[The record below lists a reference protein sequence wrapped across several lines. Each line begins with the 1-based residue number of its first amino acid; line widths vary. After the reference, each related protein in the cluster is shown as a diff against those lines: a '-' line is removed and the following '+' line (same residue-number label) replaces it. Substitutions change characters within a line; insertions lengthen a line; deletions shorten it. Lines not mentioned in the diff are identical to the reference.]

1 MQKISGECNVQ
12 ENKVIVIA
20 GPTASGKS
28 AMAIDIALALNGVV
42 VNADSM
48 QVYKDMPIITAAPTA
63 EDKAKVEHRGY
74 EIFDPSFRGNVMD
87 WLKII
92 VEEIRDIW
100 KSGKIP
106 VVVGGTGLY
115 IEHLIKG
122 ANPIPDTPETI
133 RQKVQKVID
142 NEGIE
147 VIYKKLKDVDPVM
160 AKKLNPRDV
169 SRVKRAYEVYLNTKE
184 PMSSWQKKP
193 LIQFLP
199 EAQFFI
205 IKICPDVEELDK
217 LAFERFDKM
226 MELGAIEEV
235 QALYKKKL
243 KTDLPA
249 MKALGIPELMEYFT
263 GKTNIYVAVQNAK
276 LHTRQYAKRQRTWF
290 RNRLQAD
297 YVFPK
302 CYKGRFPQ
310 EVMQLLK
317 TIINK

>member
-1 MQKISGECNVQ
+1 MPKNKI
-12 ENKVIVIA
+12 IVIA

-28 AMAIDIALALNGVV
+28 AMATDIALAVNGVI

-48 QVYKDMPIITAAPTA
+48 QVYKDMPIITAAPTE

-74 EIFDPSFRGNVMD
+74 EIFDPSFRGSVMD

-100 KSGKIP
+100 KQDKIP

-115 IEHLIKG
+115 IENLIKG
-122 ANPIPDTPETI
+122 TNPIPDTPEDI
-133 RQKVQKVID
+133 REKVQKVID

-147 VIYKKLKDVDPVM
+147 VIYKKLKDVDSAI
-160 AKKLNPRDV
+160 AKKLNPKDV

-193 LIQFLP
+193 LIHFLP
-199 EAQFFI
+199 EAQFFV
-205 IKICPDVEELDK
+205 IKICPSVDELDK
-217 LAFERFDKM
+217 LAYDRFDKM
-226 MELGAIEEV
+226 VEMGAIEEV
-235 QALYKKKL
+235 QSLYKRKL
-243 KTDLPA
+243 NANLPA
-249 MKALGIPELMEYFT
+249 MKALGVPELMEYFS

-290 RNRLQAD
+290 RNRLEAD
-297 YVFPK
+297 YVYPK
-302 CYKGRFPQ
+302 CYKGDFPK
-310 EVMQLLK
+310 EVMNLLK
-317 TIINK
+317 TMTD